1 MLSITLIGSEFP
13 AEANIERRSFLP
25 SCAVLSLFLFSAS
38 PPASAKEQCVA
49 DHEQSEAA
57 SSQSREL
64 SSLPTQFTS
73 EQIPALPQLPP
84 AVSCTPRTLHR
95 LPGFYRSAYNRPLT
109 PREVA
114 FRESVYELAG
124 RHRQFVHV
132 RLVDGKVFTGTIKLT
147 SAEAFL
153 LQTDLSH
160 SHLVHYRQLAEPPRP
175 VLAVGTKT
183 VRGLEIGGIVVACIV
198 LLPVALVVYPLI
210 AAGVIQD

>member
-1 MLSITLIGSEFP
+1 MQ
-13 AEANIERRSFLP
+13 RRSFLA

-38 PPASAKEQCVA
+38 PSASAKEPSFA

-57 SSQSREL
+57 SSQSPEL
-64 SSLPTQFTS
+64 SPLPTQFTS
-73 EQIPALPQLPP
+73 EQIPALQQLPP
-84 AVSCTPRTLHR
+84 AVSSTPRTLHR

-109 PREVA
+109 PREVL
-114 FRESVYELAG
+114 FRESVYELAA

-132 RLVDGKVFTGTIKLT
+132 RFVDGKVFTGTITFT
-147 SAEAFL
+147 SAEAFR

-160 SHLVHYRQLAEPPRP
+160 SHFVHYHQLAEPPRP

-183 VRGLEIGGIVVACIV
+183 VRGLEIGGIVVTCIV
-198 LLPVALVVYPLI
+198 FLPVALVVYPLI